1 MEQKEIDTDT
11 KVRGRPRAYDPD
23 VALQRAM
30 AAFWKT
36 GYSGTSLDEIA
47 LATGMNRPSLRA
59 AFGDK
64 RDLYLRALRAYWAL
78 KFATLERTLAGG
90 TLKEALLRTYE
101 AALSV
106 YFSGEDGARGC
117 FVVGTAITET
127 VDDPEI
133 RDIVAAGF
141 QTLDDNFVARIRLAR
156 DAGELAKG
164 VDVEALAI
172 LACGTMQTIAL
183 RARAGVPRET
193 LWRLAQKAV
202 AVICG

>member
-1 MEQKEIDTDT
+1 MD
-11 KVRGRPRAYDPD
+11 
-23 VALQRAM
+23 
-30 AAFWKT
+30 AFWKT

-47 LATGMNRPSLRA
+47 MATGMNRPSLRA

-78 KFATLERTLAGG
+78 KFATLERTLAGE

-133 RDIVAAGF
+133 RDIVAEGF